1 MTTGMKFRLALWAV
15 IGAIIAYGWGLYFA
29 SVDKATAIGPIVF
42 TLAVVTVP
50 VAGLVSYFHLT
61 FGVTASIVWNT
72 GTYAVIG
79 LILEMIRRQLQP
91 VRSAN

>member
-1 MTTGMKFRLALWAV
+1 MTTGVKFRLALWAV
-15 IGAIIAYGWGLYFA
+15 IGAIVAFGWGLYFA
-29 SVDKATAIGPIVF
+29 SADKATPIGPIVF

-61 FGVTASIVWNT
+61 FGVTASVVWNT

-79 LILEMIRRQLQP
+79 LIVEMLRRHHRPLGI
-91 VRSAN
+91 SN